1 MYKKGKD
8 TNENIEYVFIH
19 KTPFLLGRQ
28 NADFLDPSKHVS
40 RRHFQ
45 IHFSENEYK
54 IEDLKSTNKVRINE
68 MLINPNELV
77 PLKSGDVIRI
87 ADSQYEFVLADE

>member
-1 MYKKGKD
+1 
-8 TNENIEYVFIH
+8 
-19 KTPFLLGRQ
+19 
-28 NADFLDPSKHVS
+28 
-40 RRHFQ
+40 
-45 IHFSENEYK
+45 
-54 IEDLKSTNKVRINE
+54 